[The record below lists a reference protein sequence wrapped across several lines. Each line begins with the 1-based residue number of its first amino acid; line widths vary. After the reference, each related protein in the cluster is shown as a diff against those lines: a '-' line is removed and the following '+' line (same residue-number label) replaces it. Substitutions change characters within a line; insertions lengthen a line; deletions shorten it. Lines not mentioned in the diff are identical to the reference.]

1 MTENNR
7 SRVKKEE
14 KKESEGKLIRSS
26 SKNIIEKFKIE
37 SDTQVIQ
44 KEIIKKDEAVQA
56 TEASPLEVEL
66 SPQQKNK

>member
-14 KKESEGKLIRSS
+14 KKESEGKLMRSS

-56 TEASPLEVEL
+56 TEASPLKVEL

>member
-14 KKESEGKLIRSS
+14 KKESEGKLMRSS

-56 TEASPLEVEL
+56 TEASPLKVEL
-66 SPQQKNK
+66 SPQNKNK